1 MWLISTYLISMLGYM
16 IIAFPIHLI
25 IRMTIIK
32 KRKQPVNKTHEL
44 LLALFVLYSV
54 GIASQTI
61 IPKWVIGVDSN
72 SGKFFFDVYM
82 SNGWVGT
89 NTIPFRTISG
99 YLKVNEYM
107 NGWDSIAIAN
117 LLGNVFLFSPIGF
130 FVPLLWRKMDSI
142 KAIAFIGFAVT
153 CFIEGT
159 QYFIG
164 RSADIDDII
173 LNTIGVVIGYGF
185 YLAWKVFGAD
195 KKPVDCK

>member
-1 MWLISTYLISMLGYM
+1 
-16 IIAFPIHLI
+16 
-25 IRMTIIK
+25 
-32 KRKQPVNKTHEL
+32 KQPVNKTHEL

-61 IPKWVIGVDSN
+61 IPKWVMGVDSN
-72 SGKFFFDVYM
+72 SGKFFFDIYM

-89 NTIPFRTISG
+89 NTVPFQTISG

-130 FVPLLWRKMDSI
+130 FVPILWRKMDSI

-159 QYFIG
+159 
-164 RSADIDDII
+164 
-173 LNTIGVVIGYGF
+173 
-185 YLAWKVFGAD
+185 
-195 KKPVDCK
+195 